1 VRLAAF
7 CTDPLGRPACD
18 SFAPFPPILGGHCRG
33 CVVIIGAKGFLAA
46 TRLFQRTA
54 LCSDASI
61 VPWSGYLV
69 GAGRAPA
76 FVAAVG
82 AVFVVELGSVRAG
95 CRSTVGWEPG
105 VPAV

>member
-1 VRLAAF
+1 M
-7 CTDPLGRPACD
+7 
-18 SFAPFPPILGGHCRG
+18 GGHCRG
-33 CVVIIGAKGFLAA
+33 CAVIIGAKGLLAGS
-46 TRLFQRTA
+46 RLSQRAA
-54 LCSDASI
+54 LCNDAPI
-61 VPWSGYLV
+61 ALWSAYLL

-82 AVFVVELGSVRAG
+82 AVFVIKLGSVRAG